1 MPSNM
6 IAKEARHIRST
17 VTCATAAESSSLLPF
32 IQLRSRFAKRGASA
46 YSCAPLKARLRL
58 LRLRPLMP
66 LSPPPLRPPR
76 LLRPPEPTE
85 PLLLPLPAVL
95 STRLPWVLADDF
107 NREAQESF
115 MRRLRRALLE
125 DEERRTMGRR
135 DRDEGTGDEVAPCR
149 SFRPALLLLSP
160 PLLFL
165 SVLPLLKMVA
175 IELCRFVLLW
185 RAPLLTEYSP

>member
-17 VTCATAAESSSLLPF
+17 ITCATAAGSSSLLPF
-32 IQLRSRFAKRGASA
+32 IQLRSRFSKREASA

-66 LSPPPLRPPR
+66 LRPPPLRPPR

-85 PLLLPLPAVL
+85 PVQLPAVL
-95 STRLPWVLADDF
+95 STRLPWTDDF
-107 NREAQESF
+107 SREAQESF

-125 DEERRTMGRR
+125 EEERRTMGRR
-135 DRDEGTGDEVAPCR
+135 DRDEGTGDVAVPRR

-175 IELCRFVLLW
+175 IEPCRFVLLC
-185 RAPLLTEYSP
+185 RASLLMEYSP